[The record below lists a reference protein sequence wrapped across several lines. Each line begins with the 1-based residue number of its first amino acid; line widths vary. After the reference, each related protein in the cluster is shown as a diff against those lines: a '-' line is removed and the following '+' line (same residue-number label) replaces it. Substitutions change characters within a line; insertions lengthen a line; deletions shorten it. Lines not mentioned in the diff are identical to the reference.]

1 MARAPTMVIQDD
13 YIDMDLSPSSPK
25 CALLEFEFQSAGG
38 GGAGVSRR
46 REEAAYASPADE
58 LFYRGKLLP
67 LHLPPRLQLVQK
79 LLQEQQVNV
88 PEIKPAAAEAAPPS
102 VSAEVEDG
110 GDGKVG
116 AKRYSWSKRLKLMKR
131 WTSREYI
138 KSLFLAKAGDL
149 GIVNGGCGRERA
161 GLLDQGELC
170 SHRRSFSGIIRR
182 VRLVVA
188 TKAAA
193 TPGTSPLC
201 SSSASSSSSSTP
213 SCGNGER
220 FFLRPRAA
228 TMPVLKRSSSAGSEE
243 GAIQGA
249 IAHCKRSHQQLLQ
262 QGRKSASGVV
272 FYSVAN
278 TPRISTS
285 AVAAA
290 AANESS
296 QERQEMCRG

>member
-1 MARAPTMVIQDD
+1 MVIQDD

-38 GGAGVSRR
+38 GGAGVGGVSRR
-46 REEAAYASPADE
+46 TEEAAYASPADE

-88 PEIKPAAAEAAPPS
+88 PEIKPAAAAAAPS
-102 VSAEVEDG
+102 VSASASAEVEDG
-110 GDGKVG
+110 GEAKAGV
-116 AKRYSWSKRLKLMKR
+116 KRYSWSKRLKLMKR

-161 GLLDQGELC
+161 SLLDQDELC

-193 TPGTSPLC
+193 PAPPGTSPLC

-213 SCGNGER
+213 SCGNAER

-272 FYSVAN
+272 FYSVSN
-278 TPRISTS
+278 TPRIST
-285 AVAAA
+285 AAAA